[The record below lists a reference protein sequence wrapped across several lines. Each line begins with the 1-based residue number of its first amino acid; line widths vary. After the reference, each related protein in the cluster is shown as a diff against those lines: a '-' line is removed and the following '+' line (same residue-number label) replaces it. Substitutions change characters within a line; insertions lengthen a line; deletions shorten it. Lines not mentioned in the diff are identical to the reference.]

1 MSVENINNKVDEFY
15 SLNPHDRN
23 VLNEL
28 DPLSEDSF
36 KSDEKGAIN
45 AESIAVKVSKKN
57 TSENS
62 EPHGENSRGASQNQS
77 SEGLAQKQLK
87 KGARVIEFF
96 GSLANGVFGSSK
108 KQEEELR
115 RLEQE
120 VQSLNEQTNGLTSEI
135 KDSMF
140 DSMAI
145 QSGMM
150 NIDSDVSRSNHAT
163 LENNQIDDRSKLNM
177 KKAEKLHRMSELRK
191 KGVK

>member
-15 SLNPHDRN
+15 SLNAHDRN

-28 DPLSEDSF
+28 DPLSKDSF
-36 KSDEKGAIN
+36 KLDENGTIN

-135 KDSMF
+135 KGSMF

-145 QSGMM
+145 QSGM

>member
-45 AESIAVKVSKKN
+45 AESIAVKVSKKT
-57 TSENS
+57 TSKRS
-62 EPHGENSRGASQNQS
+62 EPHAENNRSESQEQS
-77 SEGLAQKQLK
+77 SEVVGQKQGK
-87 KGARVIEFF
+87 KSGRLVEFF

-135 KDSMF
+135 KGSMF

-145 QSGMM
+145 QSGM

>member
-1 MSVENINNKVDEFY
+1 MSVENINGKVDEFN
-15 SLNPHDRN
+15 LLDAHDRK
-23 VLNEL
+23 VLDEL
-28 DPLSEDSF
+28 DPLSENF
-36 KSDEKGAIN
+36 KSDAKGSIN

-62 EPHGENSRGASQNQS
+62 GPHGENSRGVSD
-77 SEGLAQKQLK
+77 QKQFK
-87 KGARVIEFF
+87 KVARVIEFF

-120 VQSLNEQTNGLTSEI
+120 VQSLNEQTHGLTSDI

-150 NIDSDVSRSNHAT
+150 NIDSDVSRSNHANR
-163 LENNQIDDRSKLNM
+163 ENNQIDDRSKLNM
-177 KKAEKLHRMSELRK
+177 KKAEKSDRMSELRK